1 MQNILMIDLYGQYLK
16 LKTEID
22 EAIQEVIR
30 SSVFIKAGK
39 VIDFEKQLSQFIG
52 AEVITCG
59 NGTDALQIAFMAL
72 GLQPGDEVITTPFT
86 FVSTVEVLVLLGLKP
101 VFADVDSATFNIN
114 TDGIERLITSRT
126 KAILPVHLFGQCA
139 CMESIMETA
148 GRYGLYVI
156 EDSAQAIGTNYFF
169 KDGTIKNAGTI
180 GNIGTTSFFPS
191 KGLGAF
197 GDGGAIF
204 CNDKGLAAKM
214 RSIANH
220 GMVEKYQYENI
231 GLNSRLD
238 NIQAAI
244 LEVKLRYLE
253 EHINARQKAAAFYDE
268 NLKNID
274 RLFLPGK
281 VGYSNHTYHQYTVRT
296 KLRDKLKTFL
306 KENGIPSAVYYP
318 KPLHLQKAYQ
328 FLGYTKGDFPIGE
341 KLSET
346 VLSLPVHTELTEKQL
361 LFITNKIKEFFKK
374 Y

>member
-1 MQNILMIDLYGQYLK
+1 MQNILMVDLYGQYLK

-39 VIDFEKQLSQFIG
+39 VVDFEKQLSQFIG

-86 FVSTVEVLVLLGLKP
+86 FVSTVEILVLLGLKP

-114 TDGIERLITSRT
+114 TDGIERLITPRT

-156 EDSAQAIGTNYFF
+156 EDSAQSIGTDYFF
-169 KDGTIKNAGTI
+169 EDGTTKHAGTI

-220 GMVEKYQYENI
+220 GMAEKYQYENI

-244 LEVKLRYLE
+244 LEVKLKYLE

-296 KLRDKLKTFL
+296 KLRDELKTFL

-328 FLGYTKGDFPIGE
+328 FLGYTEGDFPIGE

-346 VLSLPVHTELTEKQL
+346 VLSLPMHTELTEKQL
-361 LFITNKIKEFFKK
+361 LFITTKIKEFFKK